1 MFDWLKPKP
10 QKYLYRITYCL
21 NALIDMH
28 AKVVTF
34 NLNNMKTKIV
44 AAEDPMQAQLEFAK
58 TTALHPHVYIH
69 RIEREG
75 NPSSVE

>member
-44 AAEDPMQAQLEFAK
+44 YK
-58 TTALHPHVYIH
+58 VI
-69 RIEREG
+69 
-75 NPSSVE
+75 N